1 MKIKSIVNVIT
12 NSSDET
18 FIIKTNESI
27 EEVNEWLSEN
37 VRGWCDLQKVDSVK
51 SPIISGIVD
60 GFDYLYDSK
69 DINSIKKYHIEQVF
83 CSIDRGLFDDN
94 PTKEE
99 LEIRV
104 NLCNKWLIFLVENR
118 RLINKI
124 ARKRKKESWVFE
136 HYRLPK
142 VDDIYIKAIPLNNG
156 NFIYD
161 VYPYYIKYINELIPT
176 WLYKKFIAQY
186 CSENKTPSN
195 WGLPKDMDINTYI
208 GGYGFTTTDENSISY
223 QDMEKIAHK
232 YTESKHWHLG

>member
-18 FIIKTNESI
+18 FIVKTNESI
-27 EEVNEWLSEN
+27 DEVNKWLSEN
-37 VRGWCDLQKVDSVK
+37 VKGWRDLQRVDSVN
-51 SPIISGIVD
+51 SPIISGIVN

-83 CSIDRGLFDDN
+83 CSVEDGLYN
-94 PTKEE
+94 GTKEE
-99 LEIRV
+99 LEIRA
-104 NLCNKWLIFLVENR
+104 NLCDKWLNFLVENR
-118 RLINKI
+118 SLINKI

-142 VDDIYIKAIPLNNG
+142 VDDIYLKRHVLRNG
-156 NFIYD
+156 NVIYD

-195 WGLPKDMDINTYI
+195 WELPKDMDIKTYL

-223 QDMEKIAHK
+223 EDMEKIKNK
-232 YTESKHWHLG
+232 YTESEHWHLG

>member
-18 FIIKTNESI
+18 FIIKTKESI
-27 EEVNEWLSEN
+27 DEVNEWLSEN
-37 VRGWCDLQKVDSVK
+37 VRGWYDLQRVDSVK
-51 SPIISGIVD
+51 SPIISEIVD

-83 CSIDRGLFDDN
+83 CSVERGTYN
-94 PTKEE
+94 VTKEE
-99 LEIRV
+99 LEIRA
-104 NLCNKWLIFLVENR
+104 NLCDKWLIFLAENR
-118 RLINKI
+118 SLINKI
-124 ARKRKKESWVFE
+124 ARKRKKESWVYDC
-136 HYRLPK
+136 YRLPK
-142 VDDIYIKAIPLNNG
+142 IDEIYLEAITLNNG
-156 NFIYD
+156 NVIYD
-161 VYPYYIKYINELIPT
+161 VYPYYIKYINKLIPT

-195 WGLPKDMDINTYI
+195 WKLPKDMDINTYI

-223 QDMEKIAHK
+223 EDMQKIVHK

>member
-37 VRGWCDLQKVDSVK
+37 VRGWCDLQRVDSVK
-51 SPIISGIVD
+51 SPIISEIVD

-83 CSIDRGLFDDN
+83 CSVERGSYN
-94 PTKEE
+94 VTKEE
-99 LEIRV
+99 MEIRA
-104 NLCNKWLIFLVENR
+104 NLCDKWLIFLAENR
-118 RLINKI
+118 SLINKI
-124 ARKRKKESWVFE
+124 ARKRKKESWVYDC
-136 HYRLPK
+136 YRLPK
-142 VDDIYIKAIPLNNG
+142 IDEIYLEAITLNNG
-156 NFIYD
+156 NVIYD
-161 VYPYYIKYINELIPT
+161 VYPYYIKYIDKLIPT
-176 WLYKKFIAQY
+176 RLYKQFIEQY

-195 WGLPKDMDINTYI
+195 WKLPKDMDINTYI

-223 QDMEKIAHK
+223 EDMEKIVHK

>member
-37 VRGWCDLQKVDSVK
+37 VRGWCNLQRVDSVK
-51 SPIISGIVD
+51 SPIISEIVD

-83 CSIDRGLFDDN
+83 CNVERGSYN
-94 PTKEE
+94 VTKEE
-99 LEIRV
+99 LEIRAI
-104 NLCNKWLIFLVENR
+104 LCSKWLIFLRENR

-136 HYRLPK
+136 YYRLPK
-142 VDDIYIKAIPLNNG
+142 VDDIYIGKHDLRNG
-156 NFIYD
+156 NVIYD

-195 WGLPKDMDINTYI
+195 WELPKDMDINTYI

-223 QDMEKIAHK
+223 QDMEKIMHK
-232 YTESKHWHLG
+232 YAESKHWHLG

>member
-1 MKIKSIVNVIT
+1 MRIKSIVNVIT

-37 VRGWCDLQKVDSVK
+37 VRGWCDLQRVDSVK
-51 SPIISGIVD
+51 SPIISEIVD

-83 CSIDRGLFDDN
+83 CNVERGSYTL
-94 PTKEE
+94 TKEE

-104 NLCNKWLIFLVENR
+104 NLCDKWLIFLVENR

-124 ARKRKKESWVFE
+124 ARKRKKESWVYE

-142 VDDIYIKAIPLNNG
+142 VDEIYLEAITLNNG
-156 NFIYD
+156 GVIYD

-195 WGLPKDMDINTYI
+195 WELPKDMDINTYI

-223 QDMEKIAHK
+223 QDMEKIMHK

>member
-18 FIIKTNESI
+18 FIVKTKESI
-27 EEVNEWLSEN
+27 DEVNEWLSEN
-37 VRGWCDLQKVDSVK
+37 IRGWCDLQRVDSVK

-83 CSIDRGLFDDN
+83 CSIGNALYDDN

-104 NLCNKWLIFLVENR
+104 NLCKKWLIFLIENR
-118 RLINKI
+118 KLINKI

-142 VDDIYIKAIPLNNG
+142 VDDIYIGKHDLRNG
-156 NFIYD
+156 NAIYN
-161 VYPYYIKYINELIPT
+161 VYPYYITYINELIPT

-195 WGLPKDMDINTYI
+195 WEIPKDMDINTYI

-223 QDMEKIAHK
+223 EDMEKIVHK
-232 YTESKHWHLG
+232 YAESNHWHLG

>member
-37 VRGWCDLQKVDSVK
+37 VRGWCDLQRVDSAK

-83 CSIDRGLFDDN
+83 CNIYRALYDGDES
-94 PTKEE
+94 
-99 LEIRV
+99 EIRV
-104 NLCNKWLIFLVENR
+104 NLCYKWLIFLAENR
-118 RLINKI
+118 KLINKI

-142 VDDIYIKAIPLNNG
+142 VNEIYIKEIPLNNG
-156 NFIYD
+156 GIFYD
-161 VYPYYIKYINELIPT
+161 VQPYYITYINELIPI
-176 WLYKKFIAQY
+176 WLYKKFITQY

-195 WGLPKDMDINTYI
+195 WELPKDMDINTYI

-223 QDMEKIAHK
+223 QDMEKIMHK

>member
-37 VRGWCDLQKVDSVK
+37 VRGWCDLQRVDSVK
-51 SPIISGIVD
+51 SPIISEIVD

-69 DINSIKKYHIEQVF
+69 DINSIKKYQIEQVF
-83 CSIDRGLFDDN
+83 CSIDRNSIYEN

-99 LEIRV
+99 LEIRA
-104 NLCNKWLIFLVENR
+104 NLCDKWLIFLAENR
-118 RLINKI
+118 KLINKI

-142 VDDIYIKAIPLNNG
+142 VDEIYLEAIPLNNG
-156 NFIYD
+156 DVIYN
-161 VYPYYIKYINELIPT
+161 VQPYYITDINELIPT
-176 WLYKKFIAQY
+176 WLYKKFIVQY

-195 WGLPKDMDINTYI
+195 WLVPKDMDMNTYI

-223 QDMEKIAHK
+223 EDMQKIAHK
-232 YTESKHWHLG
+232 YTESEHWHLG

>member
-37 VRGWCDLQKVDSVK
+37 VRGWCDLQRVDSVK
-51 SPIISGIVD
+51 SPIISEIVD

-83 CSIDRGLFDDN
+83 CSVERGTYN
-94 PTKEE
+94 VTKEE
-99 LEIRV
+99 LEIRA
-104 NLCNKWLIFLVENR
+104 NLCDKWLIFLAENR
-118 RLINKI
+118 SLINKI
-124 ARKRKKESWVFE
+124 ARKRKKESWVYDC
-136 HYRLPK
+136 YRLPK
-142 VDDIYIKAIPLNNG
+142 VDEIYLEAITLNNG
-156 NFIYD
+156 NVIYD

-186 CSENKTPSN
+186 YSKNKTPSN
-195 WGLPKDMDINTYI
+195 WELPKDMDINTYI

-223 QDMEKIAHK
+223 EDMEKILHK

>member
-37 VRGWCDLQKVDSVK
+37 VRGWCDLQRVDSVK
-51 SPIISGIVD
+51 SPIISEIVN

-83 CSIDRGLFDDN
+83 CSVERGTYN
-94 PTKEE
+94 VTKEE
-99 LEIRV
+99 LEIRA
-104 NLCNKWLIFLVENR
+104 NLCDKWLIFLAENR
-118 RLINKI
+118 SLINKI
-124 ARKRKKESWVFE
+124 ARKRKKESWVYDC
-136 HYRLPK
+136 YRLPK
-142 VDDIYIKAIPLNNG
+142 IDEIYLEAITLNNG
-156 NFIYD
+156 NVIYD
-161 VYPYYIKYINELIPT
+161 VYPYYIKYIDKLIPT
-176 WLYKKFIAQY
+176 RLYKQFIEQY

-195 WGLPKDMDINTYI
+195 WKLPKDMDINTYL

-223 QDMEKIAHK
+223 EDMEKIVHK